1 MGDKGPRIPV
11 PTCQKPQEAIRL
23 GFPASNGTALKL
35 SFGMYLE
42 LMSYGKP
49 SCYESRRYGAA
60 LRRLFQEGIDMDAG
74 ETGIKKKSEEI
85 RRKEYYAKLYRRFIL
100 ITLVCSIIPL
110 LLVGWAINIHYT
122 RFAKARMTSTFQT
135 QVEYH
140 KRIIELFIRE
150 ATAKLQLIAQTHS
163 KEFLD
168 QVNNLAHV
176 FEAMNH
182 DYSAITDLGV
192 IDEKG
197 DHVAYIGPYDLM
209 DKNYLDAFWFKEVME
224 KGLYISDMFTGFR
237 KVPHFVIAITQE
249 EKGQK
254 WILRATVDTEAFRSL
269 VENVRIGKT
278 GEVYLINE
286 EGFFQ
291 TSPRLKGRIMDR
303 APIPLEPW
311 HGGIKVRV
319 LKMDGMAPEEKPEKQ
334 IMATAWLKEPRW
346 MLVVK
351 QGYSE
356 AFDEVNYANYATL
369 VFLHLSALTIL
380 IVIILMTRHLVS
392 VIRKRDAEA
401 DQLNKQLM
409 EAGKMASLG
418 ELSAGVAHEINNPLA
433 IILTE
438 RQILLDLAEN
448 APNMDPDFR
457 GQLSDSLEQIDI
469 QVNRCKR
476 ITHNLLRFSRRTRSV
491 IETVDINQFVEELV
505 ELMERE
511 AKTSGIKF
519 MTTLDE
525 NLAPIL
531 SDPSQLQ
538 QVFLNLITNAID
550 AHDGK
555 PYGTVEIS
563 TEGDDKKKQ
572 IKVVFRDTG
581 SGIDKENLSKIFDPF
596 FTTKAVGKGTGLGL
610 AICYSIIQRLGG
622 SIAVKSEAGEGTE
635 FDLFLPY
642 ELPPGFQEGATDL
655 EAS

>member
-1 MGDKGPRIPV
+1 MGPPEGSV
-11 PTCQKPQEAIRL
+11 
-23 GFPASNGTALKL
+23 KL
-35 SFGMYLE
+35 
-42 LMSYGKP
+42 
-49 SCYESRRYGAA
+49 
-60 LRRLFQEGIDMDAG
+60 
-74 ETGIKKKSEEI
+74 KSEEA
-85 RRKEYYAKLYRRFIL
+85 RRKEYYSTLYRKFIW

-122 RFAKARMTSTFQT
+122 RFAKSRMINSFQT

-140 KRIIELFIRE
+140 KRIIDLFLKE

-163 KEFLD
+163 KDFLG
-168 QVNNLAHV
+168 QMSNLAHV
-176 FEAMNH
+176 FEVMNH
-182 DYSAITDLGV
+182 EYGAITDLGV
-192 IDEKG
+192 IDERG

-209 DKNYLDAFWFKEVME
+209 DKNYAEAFWFQKVME
-224 KGLYISDMFTGFR
+224 KGLYISDMFKGFR
-237 KVPHFVIAITQE
+237 KVPHFVIAITE
-249 EKGQK
+249 EQNGQK

-291 TSPRLKGRIMDR
+291 TSARLSGRIMDK

-311 HGGIKVRV
+311 HEGIRVRV
-319 LKMDGMAPEEKPEKQ
+319 FTMNGPGHEEKPEKQ

-351 QGYSE
+351 QNYSE
-356 AFDEVNYANYATL
+356 AFDAVNYANYATL
-369 VFLHLSALTIL
+369 VFLHLSAVTIL

-392 VIRKRDAEA
+392 VIRKRDDEA
-401 DQLNKQLM
+401 DQLGRQLM

-438 RQILLDLAEN
+438 RQILLDLAEHM
-448 APNMDPDFR
+448 PDMGQDFR
-457 GQLSDSLEQIDI
+457 EQLSDSLEQIDI

-491 IETVDINQFVEELV
+491 IETVDINDFLQEVV

-519 MTTLDE
+519 ITTLDE
-525 NLAPIL
+525 NVRPIL

-555 PYGTVEIS
+555 LYGTVRIT
-563 TEGDDKKKQ
+563 TEADNKKKQ
-572 IKVVFRDTG
+572 IKIVFSDTG
-581 SGIDKENLSKIFDPF
+581 SGIDKDNLRKIFDPF

-610 AICYSIIQRLGG
+610 SICYSIIQRLGG
-622 SIAVKSEAGEGTE
+622 NITVKSEVGEGTE
-635 FDLFLPY
+635 FTLFLPY
-642 ELPPGFQEGATDL
+642 ELPPELQEAMTNL